1 LILVE
6 IIQDILVIDWFKKL
20 ILLAEIKGIILDINR
35 LAIYGL
41 SYSSPAFGTIDLSF

>member
-20 ILLAEIKGIILDINR
+20 ILLAEIKEIILGINR
-35 LAIYGL
+35 LVIYGL
-41 SYSSPAFGTIDLSF
+41 SYSSLTFGTIDLSF